1 MKSLYA
7 VVIAV
12 CLALLL
18 HFSHEHFS
26 TTGRTPQPEAI
37 PTEILPS
44 TVTPAVSSSD
54 STSPAIP
61 VDSSQQ
67 ESEGGDSIDDL
78 FRNSGSS
85 LIAPYSGQGPS

>member
-12 CLALLL
+12 CLALVL

-26 TTGRTPQPEAI
+26 SGILQQPEA
-37 PTEILPS
+37 PQMEILPS
-44 TVTPAVSSSD
+44 TD
-54 STSPAIP
+54 SPATLSSENPSSFSP

-67 ESEGGDSIDDL
+67 EVDGGNSIDDL

-85 LIAPYSGQGPS
+85 LVAPYSGQG